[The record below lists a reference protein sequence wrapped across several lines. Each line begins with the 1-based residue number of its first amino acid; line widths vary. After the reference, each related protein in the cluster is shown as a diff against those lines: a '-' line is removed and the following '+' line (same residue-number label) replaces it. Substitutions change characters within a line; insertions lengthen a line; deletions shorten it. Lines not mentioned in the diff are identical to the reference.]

1 MAMCWCLSIVR
12 FFLHDINLIYN
23 VRLKAIIST
32 RKFSNIVV
40 TSSGAILLWIFVL
53 ELFGGLI
60 EMFGFGMTGVS
71 LSLNNKES
79 WRESDIK
86 IVGTDFD
93 SSCEGKSNSGAAVST
108 SSVLTYYE
116 SELRVLLFITF
127 S

>member
-1 MAMCWCLSIVR
+1 M
-12 FFLHDINLIYN
+12 
-23 VRLKAIIST
+23 
-32 RKFSNIVV
+32 
-40 TSSGAILLWIFVL
+40 WIFVL

-93 SSCEGKSNSGAAVST
+93 SSCEGKSSSGAAVST